1 MVRVNDVVVSGVS
14 TDVIG
19 VCGLSTDP
27 TRVDRV
33 EASSVVEGAV
43 LEDIVGGD
51 LRSMRDS

>member
-14 TDVIG
+14 TDVIE